1 MPGKDSSQPEKH
13 MVKFSIY
20 LYRECARARQEGV
33 VLVKRDPLQS
43 PMIELARAGV
53 RRGFSP

>member
-33 VLVKRDPLQS
+33 VVLPTNLDSQGLV
-43 PMIELARAGV
+43 
-53 RRGFSP
+53 F